1 VLRIRDIFLVRI
13 RIWGS
18 VPLTNGSALRNEEV
32 RKKADLE
39 TQMPVLTPENI
50 TARQESSHAL
60 CMKRGGAD
68 RSRQA
73 RAGQAHRRR
82 VSFLVVRPGQAR
94 STIPPTGDQ
103 RGTAGNS
110 ARAGRRAQENSAG
123 KTHRQTLLHH
133 RGNCESGSQHS
144 REGTQIMGNSTLEW
158 AVRRASLIPEPRRIT
173 AASQPARVRAR
184 GDLGAAHRHDAERSQ
199 FISPASVL
207 VPVRLPSQ
215 HVAEAGD

>member
-13 RIWGS
+13 RIRGS

-82 VSFLVVRPGQAR
+82 VSFLVVRPGQAS
-94 STIPPTGDQ
+94 STIPPAGDQ

-110 ARAGRRAQENSAG
+110 ARAGWRAQ
-123 KTHRQTLLHH
+123 RTLQKKPTGRLF
-133 RGNCESGSQHS
+133 CTTEA
-144 REGTQIMGNSTLEW
+144 TAK
-158 AVRRASLIPEPRRIT
+158 AVRSIVEKGRKSWETARWNGQSEGRASYL
-173 AASQPARVRAR
+173 
-184 GDLGAAHRHDAERSQ
+184 
-199 FISPASVL
+199 SPGGSL
-207 VPVRLPSQ
+207 PLPSPRES
-215 HVAEAGD
+215 VREEISGLPTGMMLRGANS